1 MKGVIY
7 MKTFIKNAGLFLAGG
22 ATFMYL
28 FSKGI
33 TENILQPK
41 EGTVVYEDDKMRV
54 VNVGN
59 KNNKNINLAGIVYKN
74 QTTNEES

>member
-1 MKGVIY
+1 

-28 FSKGI
+28 FTKGF
-33 TENILQPK
+33 TENVLHPK
-41 EGTVVYEDDKMRV
+41 EGTVVYEDDKMRL

-59 KNNKNINLAGIVYKN
+59 KNNEHINLAAIVYKN
-74 QTTNEES
+74 QTTNDAS

>member
-1 MKGVIY
+1 

-28 FSKGI
+28 LSKGV
-33 TENILQPK
+33 TENILHPK

-59 KNNKNINLAGIVYKN
+59 KNNKLANLAGIVYKN

>member
-1 MKGVIY
+1 

-28 FSKGI
+28 FSKGF
-33 TENILQPK
+33 TENVLRPR
-41 EGTVVYEDDKMRV
+41 EGTVVYEDDEMRI

-59 KNNKNINLAGIVYKN
+59 KNNKYTNLAGIVYKN

>member
-1 MKGVIY
+1 

-28 FSKGI
+28 FSKVFA
-33 TENILQPK
+33 ESALHPE

-54 VNVGN
+54 VNVGD

>member
-1 MKGVIY
+1 

-28 FSKGI
+28 FSKGF
-33 TENILQPK
+33 TNNVLCPR
-41 EGTVVYEDDKMRV
+41 EGTVVYEDDEMRI

-59 KNNKNINLAGIVYKN
+59 KNNKYTNLAGIVYKN
-74 QTTNEES
+74 QPINEEP